1 MVPGSAAGSLV
12 REERCGLLKL
22 DFLKDAGG
30 LLSTAGT
37 MGLHLV
43 SGTIVGAGLGWF
55 LDRWLDTKP
64 WLFLIMLVLGIVAG
78 FMNVYRDAKRLME
91 EDRRERQGSAG
102 NAGHDPKP

>member
-1 MVPGSAAGSLV
+1 MVPRSAAGSPV

-22 DFLKDAGG
+22 NFLKDAGG

-43 SGTIVGAGLGWF
+43 SGTIVGAGMGWF
-55 LDRWLDTKP
+55 LDEWLGTNP

-78 FMNVYRDAKRLME
+78 FMNVYRDAQQLMKE
-91 EDRRERQGSAG
+91 EQRERERGA